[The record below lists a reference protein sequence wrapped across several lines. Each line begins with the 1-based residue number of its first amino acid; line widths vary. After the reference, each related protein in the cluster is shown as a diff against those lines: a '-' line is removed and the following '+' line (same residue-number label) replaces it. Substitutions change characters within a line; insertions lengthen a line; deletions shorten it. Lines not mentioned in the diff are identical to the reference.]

1 MWKREYVINI
11 ELSVHTNPNTT
22 QNVFQFTTGNGYS
35 IQNGDIG
42 ILVHPCGVDC
52 EEPILEIWNGA
63 IQGIMFNINENQKY
77 IMYFSQSKHV
87 NKVRNCGMPK
97 TKLNYKF

>member
-1 MWKREYVINI
+1 MWKREYVII
-11 ELSVHTNPNTT
+11 VELSVHTNPNTT

-42 ILVHPCGVDC
+42 ILVHPCVDC
-52 EEPILEIWNGA
+52 DEPILEIWNGA
-63 IQGIMFNINENQKY
+63 IQGMILNINENQRY
-77 IMYFSQSKHV
+77 TMYFSQSKHV

-97 TKLNYKF
+97 NTLNYKF